1 MCLAARMGWMIKQI
15 GVASGVGA
23 VAALG
28 TLRSGVSLG
37 GMFLVMP
44 VGAVIGSLVGA
55 VSVAGGSLAL
65 RSALVWPPRSTRWWR
80 QRFAICSAAA
90 VFLLMAAFF
99 GWSVVSSAAQGYE
112 PSGNV
117 WFLGIS
123 VACAV
128 VTYGCTIFLAPYAG
142 SVEHR

>member
-1 MCLAARMGWMIKQI
+1 MCLAARMGWMVRQI

-37 GMFLVMP
+37 GHVSRDACGRRDRVHRRGG
-44 VGAVIGSLVGA
+44 VGRRGLSSSA
-55 VSVAGGSLAL
+55 VSSGLA
-65 RSALVWPPRSTRWWR
+65 AAFDRWWR

-90 VFLLMAAFF
+90 VFLLMAGFF
-99 GWSVVSSAAQGYE
+99 VWSVLSSAAQGYE
-112 PSGNV
+112 SSGNV
-117 WFLGIS
+117 WFLGVS

-128 VTYGCTIFLAPYAG
+128 VTYGCTIFLTPYAG
-142 SVEHR
+142 SVAHR